1 MAGGVASSRW
11 TFGPAANAAA
21 PASTRKGSTLRTIRT
36 SRTLRTYLKR
46 SSKDF
51 LALDWLFG
59 DEADLV
65 SRSTVV
71 RTSNSAHSFRAS
83 FGEMRAGTGFW
94 HSKVALEPKFPHS
107 AQLCKPYCHFR
118 PSPLALHAIP

>member
-1 MAGGVASSRW
+1 MVDGVASSRW

-21 PASTRKGSTLRTIRT
+21 PASTRKASTLRTIRT
-36 SRTLRTYLKR
+36 SRTLRTLRTYLKR

-94 HSKVALEPKFPHS
+94 HSNVSLEANFAHC
-107 AQLCKPYCHFR
+107 Q
-118 PSPLALHAIP
+118 